1 MRSSATSFKE
11 RFPIR
16 FVAATLPAARQY
28 DNATYA
34 TQKGT
39 SKLVTS
45 ERNQIEGAISSVER
59 DDANGIVAIKAT
71 EAMVVV

>member
-1 MRSSATSFKE
+1 M
-11 RFPIR
+11 
-16 FVAATLPAARQY
+16 
-28 DNATYA
+28 
-34 TQKGT
+34 
-39 SKLVTS
+39 TS